1 MQDLTPV
8 LAAGRIVDR
17 VVLFAFRRPRM
28 DRRDRDSGNAL
39 PLSTQTA
46 RALPTH
52 RVRKGSTM
60 ATGTPSKTAN
70 VEGPITPGTFVTQR
84 FQRNDDGEMFERKVA
99 ADIIVLLDAIL
110 ESKGYTAKIR
120 VDVFDAIWTRYDA
133 GDYGSGKAG
142 HAVYD
147 DVEGLPTV
155 WLVDSDI
162 AANPDRPPAST
173 RGPQQI
179 QLVPTR

>member
-1 MQDLTPV
+1 M
-8 LAAGRIVDR
+8 G
-17 VVLFAFRRPRM
+17 
-28 DRRDRDSGNAL
+28 RDRDDFQA
-39 PLSTQTA
+39 PPPSTQTS

-52 RVRKGSTM
+52 TVRSGSTV
-60 ATGTPSKTAN
+60 AAGKSSKVAN

-84 FQRNDDGEMFERKVA
+84 FQRNGDGELFERKVA
-99 ADIIVLLDAIL
+99 ADIVVRLDAIV

-120 VDVFDAIWTRYDA
+120 VDVFDAIWARYDA

-147 DVEGLPTV
+147 DIDSLPQV
-155 WLVDSDI
+155 WVVDADVT
-162 AANPDRPPAST
+162 ANPERAVGST

-179 QLVPTR
+179 QLAP